1 MSRDLPISTL
11 PLEGIRVIEFC
22 EIAAGPFCGLLLAD
36 LGADVVKIERPGTGD
51 AMRSWPPQREGFGE
65 TFAALNR
72 NKRSVALDL
81 TDSAQRAAAR
91 RLVVETADV
100 VVQNYRPGV
109 MAKYGLDYESLSAE
123 RPNLLYC
130 SISAFGQSGPRAAQ
144 GGFDLTI
151 QAMAGVM
158 SVTGERDGAPVKSGA
173 PVSDFAT
180 AFYAALSI
188 VSFLHEVRQT
198 GRGRHLDVS
207 MFGATLG
214 FSMLSLSE
222 LFGNGVDP
230 RKHGSAHPRNAP
242 YRAFAAADDHFV
254 IAAGNDR
261 LWQSV
266 CAALRREDLGQDL
279 AQDPRFATTTLR
291 AANQDTLFEI
301 LSAHFI
307 IRPVADWIALF
318 DDFGV
323 PCAPINTYSQ
333 ALADPQL
340 EHLGLLSALDL
351 PNNTRTQTL
360 LFPLHASGQLLPVRR
375 GPPALGAHN
384 DELIPQEVAP
394 APTAARAL

>member
-1 MSRDLPISTL
+1 MIRNRPIETL
-11 PLEGIRVIEFC
+11 PLEGVRILEFC
-22 EIAAGPFCGLLLAD
+22 EIAAGPFCGALLAD

-51 AMRSWPPQREGFGE
+51 AMRAWPPQREGFGE

-81 TDSAQRAAAR
+81 TDPAQRATAR

-123 RPNLLYC
+123 RPSLLYC

-180 AFYAALSI
+180 AFYAAFSI
-188 VSFLHEVRQT
+188 VSFLHEARQT
-198 GRGRHLDVS
+198 GQGRHLDVS

-230 RKHGSAHPRNAP
+230 CKHGSAHPRNAP

-266 CAALRREDLGQDL
+266 CAALRRENLGQDL
-279 AQDPRFATTTLR
+279 AEDPRFATTTLR
-291 AANQDTLFEI
+291 AANQDMLFEI

-307 IRPVADWIALF
+307 SRRVADWIALF

-351 PNNTRTQTL
+351 PNDTSTQTL
-360 LFPLHASGQLLPVRR
+360 LFPLHVSGQILPVRR

-384 DELIPQEVAP
+384 GELLPQDVAP
-394 APTAARAL
+394 L